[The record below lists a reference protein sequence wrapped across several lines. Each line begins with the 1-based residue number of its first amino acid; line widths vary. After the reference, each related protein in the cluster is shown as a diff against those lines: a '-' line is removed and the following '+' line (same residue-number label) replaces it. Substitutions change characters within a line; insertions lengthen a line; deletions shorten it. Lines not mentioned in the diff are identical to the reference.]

1 MEKAGDTMTEL
12 KTARKTAN
20 LTQKQAAEI
29 LGVSLRS
36 YISYENDPQKMDTV
50 MYQYMLEK
58 IQELN
63 KIDEEHGVL
72 SIEMI
77 KKATAD
83 VCSEYLVDYCYL
95 FGSYANGTANEKS
108 DVDLLISTSLKGL
121 SFYELV
127 EKLRDQL
134 HKKVDVLDLKQLL
147 NNESLLNNVLKE
159 GIKIYG

>member
-1 MEKAGDTMTEL
+1 MTEL

-108 DVDLLISTSLKGL
+108 DVDLLISTSIKGL
-121 SFYELV
+121 SFYELI
-127 EKLRDQL
+127 EKLREQL

>member
-1 MEKAGDTMTEL
+1 MTEL

-77 KKATAD
+77 KKVTAD

-95 FGSYANGTANEKS
+95 FGSYAKGTANEKS
-108 DVDLLISTSLKGL
+108 DVDLLISTSIKGL
-121 SFYELV
+121 SFYELI
-127 EKLRDQL
+127 EKLREQL

>member
-1 MEKAGDTMTEL
+1 MTEL

-36 YISYENDPQKMDTV
+36 YISYENDPKKMDTV

>member
-1 MEKAGDTMTEL
+1 M
-12 KTARKTAN
+12 N
-20 LTQKQAAEI
+20 
-29 LGVSLRS
+29 
-36 YISYENDPQKMDTV
+36 TV

-58 IQELN
+58 IQDRN

-77 KKATAD
+77 KKVTAD

-95 FGSYANGTANEKS
+95 FGSYAKGTANEKS
-108 DVDLLISTSLKGL
+108 DVDLLISTSIKGL
-121 SFYELV
+121 SFYELI
-127 EKLRDQL
+127 EKLREQL

>member
-1 MEKAGDTMTEL
+1 MTEL

>member
-1 MEKAGDTMTEL
+1 MTEL

-36 YISYENDPQKMDTV
+36 YISYENDPRKMDTV

>member
-1 MEKAGDTMTEL
+1 MTEL
-12 KTARKTAN
+12 KSARKTAN